1 MTVKRAQKLVDK
13 GRKLLSDGEFAAAAE
28 AFAEALEIDEAVSIR
43 NNLAMAFFL
52 AGEPRRALEV
62 LEPCIG
68 GEGEK
73 GESNPFS
80 YGLAARIHAA
90 LGREEPARKYLQQA
104 VKSYEDGWA
113 ALRRLGQP
121 DTRHFREYTV
131 IIMRAAADMKDHR
144 LVFDLYRRWESHH
157 VSWENVFMAAVA
169 CFNIGRFKRAASLLT
184 SITGVH
190 NLFAGMQKVAFQVE
204 RGAIPPFEMSYELSP
219 EPDMQEALG
228 NKDAGPEACREVAHN
243 GFSRMAMLA
252 WLLETNGSDEAN
264 QGLRGLVEYGGEWGE
279 KLGRRILESPL
290 FSTSTKMAAAN
301 ALIDRG
307 VLRENEPVSMFINEE
322 ERIVEVKRIPVI
334 TGPDKEL
341 DQIVDRAIQ
350 LRDKGQVEEATKLL
364 QDLQQ
369 QEKLYPRAMMTL
381 ANLLRQQGEFE
392 ESLSLMK
399 MVEDM
404 FPDFPEV
411 LFNFAGLML
420 QMGDPQRA
428 WEYYERIDS
437 TSCEA
442 SFKEKVKGLGQH
454 IKQVIGSLDFMA
466 NHEAFLYEYEEQQRQ
481 KVEEKT
487 ISVNV
492 SITRGLK
499 NMPAIW
505 LEGACEIF
513 GLEPARLRRDKE
525 KQLKDFVTRR
535 ENLKKVVEELTE
547 EERELLRYLLQ
558 REGWSQL
565 NAVTRKF
572 ETMEGDGFFWNEM
585 EPESS
590 LGNLWYRALVM
601 VGKTSIK
608 GRRCKIAAVPLEL
621 REDLAKLLK

>member
-184 SITGVH
+184 SIAGVH